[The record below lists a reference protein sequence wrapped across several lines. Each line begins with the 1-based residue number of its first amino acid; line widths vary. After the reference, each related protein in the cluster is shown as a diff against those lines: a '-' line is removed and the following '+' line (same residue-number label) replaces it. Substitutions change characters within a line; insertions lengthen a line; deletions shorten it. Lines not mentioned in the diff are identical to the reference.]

1 VAVRAVKA
9 TRAARIFFIVLV
21 SENRS
26 ATLVRGAFHAH
37 AIRLLLSKML
47 SPPGDSGW

>member
-1 VAVRAVKA
+1 MATRAAKA

-26 ATLVRGAFHAH
+26 ATLRAGHH
-37 AIRLLLSKML
+37 PWPRR
-47 SPPGDSGW
+47 